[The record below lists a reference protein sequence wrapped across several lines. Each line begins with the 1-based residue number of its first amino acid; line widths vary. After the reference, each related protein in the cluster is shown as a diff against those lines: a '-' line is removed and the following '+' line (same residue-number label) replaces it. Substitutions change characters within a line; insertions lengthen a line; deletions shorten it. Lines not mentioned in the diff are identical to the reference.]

1 MTLHTVETAVEAI
14 KAEIPRKQ
22 RIYET
27 QEFSQHDVKQ
37 INAERQNLCRQ
48 ITQLENESET
58 VDKDFWSEEM
68 ALGKGRDA
76 VSSHFLCTHHPICI
90 REPICAFRIWIRCG
104 DVFCKFSP
112 YHQTL

>member
-1 MTLHTVETAVEAI
+1 MTLLAVETAVEAI

-76 VSSHFLCTHHPICI
+76 VSSQRWRFHLGAKFFLS
-90 REPICAFRIWIRCG
+90 F
-104 DVFCKFSP
+104 
-112 YHQTL
+112 